1 VQVGEPGGGVEP
13 RRQLRDRQR
22 RQPDRG
28 GVADRGGGGD
38 RRDQR
43 HAGGADL
50 PHQQARVDHAE
61 VEPQGRE
68 VARPRADRQH
78 RRGRLPQRRELG
90 VARRHLRWI
99 GELGP
104 AQRDPARGQRRQR
117 RQRRGVGA
125 VEEARVGDDHRL
137 IAHHLQHRDRL
148 RRDQLVAVG
157 IAQRRGHRPHAS
169 RGRRVGAHRRAEV
182 AGLAGADVVAVD
194 VERHLQLDRRAGLE
208 PRDQLDVAADRGDPI
223 VAALEARPGLL
234 ALGQPQRERAL
245 G

>member
-1 VQVGEPGGGVEP
+1 LPGDRGGRGHQIEPAGQRGRAGRGGAGGDERRGGGVQVGEPGGGVEP

-90 VARRHLRWI
+90 VARRP
-99 GELGP
+99 P
-104 AQRDPARGQRRQR
+104 A
-117 RQRRGVGA
+117 
-125 VEEARVGDDHRL
+125 
-137 IAHHLQHRDRL
+137 
-148 RRDQLVAVG
+148 
-157 IAQRRGHRPHAS
+157 
-169 RGRRVGAHRRAEV
+169 
-182 AGLAGADVVAVD
+182 
-194 VERHLQLDRRAGLE
+194 LDRRAR
-208 PRDQLDVAADRGDPI
+208 PST
-223 VAALEARPGLL
+223 ARP
-234 ALGQPQRERAL
+234 RARSTPPAAPAPRRRRPSRRRASATTT